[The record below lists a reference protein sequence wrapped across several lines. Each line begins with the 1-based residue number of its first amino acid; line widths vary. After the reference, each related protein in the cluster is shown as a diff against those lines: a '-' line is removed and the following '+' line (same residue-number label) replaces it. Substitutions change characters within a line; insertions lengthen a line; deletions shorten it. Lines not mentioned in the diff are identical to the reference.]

1 MFFLPSVRSLSIRV
15 PCVGDVS
22 SRGPRRGVD
31 RLTDV
36 TDHGEFLSADDA
48 RILALESSV
57 LTGHTLKLM
66 ILAPGEPLDLEALR
80 ASVAQRLGAE
90 PRALQRVELGAGA
103 PRWVAAEG
111 FDIAHHVRRRA
122 GGERAAPEGLRRVV
136 SELMSEHLDRARPL
150 WTLDLIGPLA
160 DGSEAIAAR
169 MHHAMVDGI
178 AGMRFLEAIL
188 LDVHDASRHDV
199 SPRDAAPAPVYPST
213 SGANE
218 WLRLPEVIARELG
231 RPGSKSPFDRPIT
244 GARDVAFAVAP
255 LDGLKA
261 IGASRPQ
268 HTTVNDVLLA
278 AVAGGLDAW
287 LDTHGAH
294 LDLRAQVPVSL
305 HHRDEDASAA
315 GNHDSFINVDL
326 ELGTSDPLRRL
337 DRISART
344 RTEKQ
349 AGDAALLYDLFH
361 ALGAIPGTGAVA
373 HRVAD
378 SPREFSLAVSNVPGP
393 RMPVAVAG
401 RRVGRLFSSSEP
413 GAHHAL
419 RIAAISHADEIGIGF
434 CTDPTAVPRV
444 EALAEAVSFAYQEL
458 HRAALG
464 SDR

>member
-1 MFFLPSVRSLSIRV
+1 M
-15 PCVGDVS
+15 
-22 SRGPRRGVD
+22 
-31 RLTDV
+31 TD
-36 TDHGEFLSADDA
+36 DGEFLSADDA

-80 ASVAQRLGAE
+80 AAVGARLDAE
-90 PRALQRVELGAGA
+90 PRALQRVELAGGA
-103 PRWVAAEG
+103 PRWVDAG
-111 FDIAHHVRRRA
+111 TFDVASYVRRRA
-122 GGERAAPEGLRRVV
+122 GEECTTPEGLRRIV
-136 SELMSEHLDRARPL
+136 SELMSEHLDRSRPL

-188 LDVHDASRHDV
+188 LDPHDAPVHPGGASAPGT
-199 SPRDAAPAPVYPST
+199 SAASAAKAPA
-213 SGANE
+213 SGADD
-218 WLRLPEVIARELG
+218 WARLAAVIGRELG
-231 RPGSKSPFDRPIT
+231 RPGSHSPFDRPVT
-244 GARDVAFAVAP
+244 AARDVAFTVAP
-255 LDGLKA
+255 LDGMKA
-261 IGASRPQ
+261 IGASRPERA
-268 HTTVNDVLLA
+268 TVNDVLLA
-278 AVAGGLDAW
+278 AVAGGLRAW
-287 LDTHGAH
+287 LGAHGAH

-305 HHRDEDASAA
+305 HHRDEGALDL
-315 GNHDSFINVDL
+315 GNRDSFMNVDL
-326 ELGTSDPLRRL
+326 ELGASDPLDRL

-361 ALGAIPGTGAVA
+361 ALGAVPAIDAVV

-378 SPREFSLAVSNVPGP
+378 SSREFSLAISNVPGP
-393 RMPVAVAG
+393 RVPVAVAG
-401 RRVGRLFSSSEP
+401 RRVDRLFSSSEP

-444 EALAEAVSFAYQEL
+444 DALAEAVGHAYAEL
-458 HRAALG
+458 HRVALG
-464 SDR
+464 SNRLNSERHGPSSPG